1 MQILQGKVE
10 EERKKSPRKLEATKK
25 LCQKEK
31 NELQRKNKELTVQI
45 AKTTASERQEKLE
58 YHKKIEAVSK
68 AKENLLEQ
76 NNKKFNVERSKSTYL
91 LNEIERLK
99 SKLKER
105 PGRKYKYSS

>member
-1 MQILQGKVE
+1 MQTLQGKVE
-10 EERKKSPRKLEATKK
+10 EERKKSSRKLEATKK

-68 AKENLLEQ
+68 AKENLLEK

-105 PGRKYKYSS
+105 PERKYKYSA